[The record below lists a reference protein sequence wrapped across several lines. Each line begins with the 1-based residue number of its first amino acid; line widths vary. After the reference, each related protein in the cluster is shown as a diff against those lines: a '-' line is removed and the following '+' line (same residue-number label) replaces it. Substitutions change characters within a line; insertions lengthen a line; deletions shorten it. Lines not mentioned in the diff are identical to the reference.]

1 VVLKKNYRFGA
12 SSGIGEVSR
21 ATNAGEGARAVSL
34 LQGDSC
40 SDIAW
45 RDLPKAGD
53 LKQALAGE
61 VIAGYGRYLAAES
74 PEEAL
79 ACFDSFRI
87 LCAVRQGLHGVAG
100 INRLVEGILAE
111 KGLID
116 LQGRWYHG
124 RPVMITANDYG
135 LKLFNGDVGIV
146 LADPDSGGHPRV
158 FFNAPDGGVRSLPPL
173 RLPLH
178 ETVYA
183 MTVHKS
189 QGSEFDKV
197 LLLLPE
203 SDSPVLS
210 RELIYTGITRAKT
223 RVDLWGNEA
232 VFLNAVSRRIDR
244 RSGLRDALWP
254 GDGVAP

>member
-1 VVLKKNYRFGA
+1 
-12 SSGIGEVSR
+12 
-21 ATNAGEGARAVSL
+21 
-34 LQGDSC
+34 
-40 SDIAW
+40 
-45 RDLPKAGD
+45 
-53 LKQALAGE
+53 
-61 VIAGYGRYLAAES
+61 
-74 PEEAL
+74 
-79 ACFDSFRI
+79 
-87 LCAVRQGLHGVAG
+87 VRQGLHGVAG